1 MASKGAARRAV
12 AEGGLSVNN
21 ERVSDEGAQLAASQL
36 LGGRYAVLRRG
47 RRSLAVVQVVAPAD
61 HR

>member
-1 MASKGAARRAV
+1 MPRDRVPRHRFPSR
-12 AEGGLSVNN
+12 SVNN

-47 RRSLAVVQVVAPAD
+47 RRSLAVVHVAERAD
-61 HR
+61 VP